1 MKCKSCGKE
10 SPATLCNMCFL
21 EEVTEAIDVGL
32 DQASEILKRIV
43 GKYGRLKNLKRLP
56 IWKAIFGKKKIRRVI
71 TTETGER
78 CRLVPSY
85 DGWVAICEGP
95 ASEAVEM
102 ETPEG
107 KVTRLPGQSLEG
119 SRIVTYYEGQVPILE
134 IRKPTALIFPKP
146 RGIKRSRRAFGK
158 PPPKGYRSPQ
168 AYKRPSGPSEKELE
182 A

>member
-1 MKCKSCGKE
+1 
-10 SPATLCNMCFL
+10 MCFL

-43 GKYGRLKNLKRLP
+43 GKYGRLKNLKKLP
-56 IWKAIFGKKKIRRVI
+56 IWRTIFGRKKVRRVI

-85 DGWVAICEGP
+85 DGWVAISEGP
-95 ASEAVEM
+95 KGEAIEV

-107 KVTRLPGQSLEG
+107 KITRLPGQSLEG
-119 SRIVTYYEGQVPILE
+119 GRIVTYYEGQVPILE
-134 IRKPTALIFPKP
+134 IHKPTALIFPKP
-146 RGIKRSRRAFGK
+146 RGRQGTKRAGSR
-158 PPPKGYRSPQ
+158 PPPRGYRSPQ
-168 AYKRPSGPSEKELE
+168 YYKRPPSSLEKEPE